1 MTRSRTTIAAL
12 AAALAGTLALA
23 AGAQAV
29 TYPPPAKPGTI
40 AKPKGPFKTHTVCK
54 KGCDFTKI
62 QKAVDAAKAG
72 DTIKVGK
79 GRYSELVTIK
89 GASKRY
95 LKIIGDPKKPENV
108 LLDGS
113 KFKGAGSGVTINGA
127 AEVTLNGLA
136 ARGYAAN
143 GFFVHDT
150 TGYTL
155 TNLSAK
161 GVGVY
166 GVYAFN
172 SVGGTI
178 SHSVAAWN
186 NDSGFY
192 IGQTPPQAKPKR
204 SIVTDVV
211 AYGNVLGFSG
221 TNMRYVT
228 ITKSKWFNNGLGIV
242 PNALDS
248 EKFAPPEDNVI
259 TDNDIFFNNW
269 DYFQGAPFKLRAGA
283 TGDVAYPVGTGI
295 LLFGGRRALVTKNRI
310 FGNYLIGVGAIQQLL
325 LKQQDAKD
333 LVGNAVHDNVF
344 GNGGKNVNGR
354 DIFYDGTGTDNCFGP
369 NTGVQV
375 TVPADGSVFNPCPFK
390 GANTFNAA
398 AQGEAVNWTI
408 TDPTH
413 EAFWIK
419 NPQAPVK
426 GVTPFER
433 WTKAIGTK

>member
-29 TYPPPAKPGTI
+29 TYPPPAKPETI
-40 AKPKGPFKTHTVCK
+40 AKPKGPFKTHSVCK
-54 KGCDFTKI
+54 TGCDFKTI
-62 QKAVDAAKAG
+62 QAAVNAAKAG
-72 DTIKVGK
+72 DTIKVSK
-79 GRYSELVTIK
+79 GTYPGLVSIK

-95 LKIIGDPKKPENV
+95 LKIIGDPKNPENV
-108 LLDGS
+108 KLDGT
-113 KFKGAGSGVTINGA
+113 KTKAGSGVTINGA
-127 AEVTLNGLA
+127 ASVTINGFS
-136 ARGYAAN
+136 ARDYKAN
-143 GFFVHDT
+143 GFFVVNT

-161 GVGVY
+161 FDGVY
-166 GVYAFN
+166 GIYAFN

-192 IGQTPPQAKPKR
+192 IGETPPQAKPQR
-204 SIVTDVV
+204 SIVSNVTS
-211 AYGNVLGFSG
+211 YGNVLGFSG

-248 EKFAPPEDNVI
+248 EKYAPPEDNVI

-283 TGDVAYPVGTGI
+283 TGDIAYPVGTGI

-344 GNGGKNVNGR
+344 GNGGKNTNGR
-354 DIFYDGTGTDNCFGP
+354 DLFYDGTGTDNCFGP
-369 NTGVQV
+369 NVGVAV
-375 TVPADGSVFNPCPFK
+375 TVPANGSTMNPCPFK
-390 GANTFNAA
+390 GANTFDAA

-413 EAFWIK
+413 EAFWVK
-419 NPQAPVK
+419 NPQAAVA
-426 GVTPFER
+426 GVTPLER